1 MKYIFNYKILTLVI
15 LFTILESCTK
25 IDTFLSQMPNK
36 STAKPLQNI
45 DELDGILGLYSSFW
59 VESSGTT
66 YAGSDDFGVLKE
78 IHDSYSGIYGG
89 TSMNYMLLPAIWDI
103 PAVEN
108 SGDKGWAE
116 AWGKIFKANMVLG
129 NLIAVIAKILS
140 IALNIYMWIIIIR
153 ALLSWVNPDPYNP
166 IVMFLYRIT
175 EPVLSFVRRKLPIGS
190 FGIDFSPMIV
200 ILIIWLLQEFLVSTL
215 LEISFRFQ

>member
-1 MKYIFNYKILTLVI
+1 MIKGFGASALV
-15 LFTILESCTK
+15 
-25 IDTFLSQMPNK
+25 FLRP
-36 STAKPLQNI
+36 
-45 DELDGILGLYSSFW
+45 
-59 VESSGTT
+59 
-66 YAGSDDFGVLKE
+66 
-78 IHDSYSGIYGG
+78 
-89 TSMNYMLLPAIWDI
+89 SM
-103 PAVEN
+103 V
-108 SGDKGWAE
+108 G
-116 AWGKIFKANMVLG
+116 KANGYPVYIRPGREDESVFLGGLMFVLG

-200 ILIIWLLQEFLVSTL
+200 ILIIWLLQEFLVRTL
-215 LEISFRFQ
+215 LEMSLRFH